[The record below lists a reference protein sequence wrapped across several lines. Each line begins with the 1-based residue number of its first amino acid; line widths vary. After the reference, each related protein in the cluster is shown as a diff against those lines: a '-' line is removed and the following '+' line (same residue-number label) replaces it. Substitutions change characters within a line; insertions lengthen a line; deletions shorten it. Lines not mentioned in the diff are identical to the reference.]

1 MEFAFLF
8 TVFFM
13 LFGPIKL
20 IPLFAGVTRGA
31 DTSYKRSAAVWAT
44 VIASVVCV
52 FVVMAGETLLSR
64 YRISIE
70 AVRLAGGLVLLISA
84 LQVIFKKA
92 QNPDPDS
99 VTHPAIQLAAS
110 PVALPG
116 MVPPAGVAVILV
128 GTILSPE
135 IPGLM
140 QNLVICLAIMMVL
153 DFLVLFFIDKVMK
166 IPGLMLILLVLGS
179 VLIFVQASWA
189 IQIMLVAL
197 KNLGVVQA

>member
-8 TVFFM
+8 TIFFM

-31 DTSYKRSAAVWAT
+31 AIHYKRSAAIWST

-52 FVVMAGETLLSR
+52 FVVLAGETILSR

-70 AVRLAGGLVLLISA
+70 AVRLAGGLILLISA
-84 LQVIFKKA
+84 LQIIFQKA
-92 QNPDPDS
+92 Q
-99 VTHPAIQLAAS
+99 HPGPGPGTPPAVQLAAS

-128 GTILSPE
+128 GTILAPE

-140 QNLVICLAIMMVL
+140 QNLVICLAVMMVL
-153 DFLVLFFIDKVMK
+153 DFLVMFFIDAVMK
-166 IPGLMLILLVLGS
+166 IPGLMIILLVLGS

-197 KNLGVVQA
+197 KNLGVIQA